1 MNRSLPLIVACYVT
15 VYLAW
20 GGTYFFIRQSVQTI
34 PPFYVIGLRWSV
46 GGIILF
52 VAALLGGRLR
62 KLPPLRDV
70 LAALLL
76 GSLLLIGGN
85 GLITVG
91 EQKIDSYI
99 AALLASS
106 TPILVALLDRLVM
119 RRRLTPIRILGI
131 LVGFSGVAL
140 LLYNG
145 HSVASSFNFWILLSL
160 CGVCFWSLATSLGH
174 RFLESSD
181 NLVSSAIQMSFVG
194 IVCLAG
200 SLLFSASPGAV
211 VAHMTTRSLIGVGY
225 LAIVGSLAFAAYTY
239 LIGHEPTE
247 RVVSY
252 AFINPVIAVMLG
264 LFFGGESP
272 SPLLWVG
279 LPLILAGLAFM
290 FYGRHLSRIIRK
302 REGGESP
309 NTVG

>member
-1 MNRSLPLIVACYVT
+1 MNRNLPLIVACYVT

-34 PPFYVIGLRWSV
+34 PPFYVIGVRWSV

-52 VAALLGGRLR
+52 ITALAGGRLR
-62 KLPPLRDV
+62 RLPPLRDI

-76 GSLLLIGGN
+76 GSLLLIAGN

-119 RRRLTPIRILGI
+119 RRRLTPSRIAGI

-145 HSVASSFNFWILLSL
+145 HSIASSFSFWILLTL

-194 IVCLAG
+194 VVCLAG
-200 SLLFSASPGAV
+200 SLLFSPSPAV
-211 VAHMTTRSLIGVGY
+211 VIARMTTRSLVGIGY
-225 LAIVGSLAFAAYTY
+225 LAIVGSVAFAAYTY

-264 LFFGGESP
+264 LFFGGETRNP
-272 SPLLWVG
+272 FLWVG
-279 LPLILAGLAFM
+279 LPLILTGLAFM
-290 FYGRHLSRIIRK
+290 FYGKHLSRIFR
-302 REGGESP
+302 RRGAGESA
-309 NTVG
+309 GSRS